1 MAMRDV
7 GRRGESLDDFA
18 RHPYATGCMLE
29 REHVIALRLYTTEAF
44 SAFNVPLRGMQKDG
58 GEHPYPVIVSL
69 IAEGIGMLI
78 TLLPYYLTILLP
90 YLTTLPPYHLTTL
103 LTRPST

>member
-44 SAFNVPLRGMQKDG
+44 SAFNVPLRNMKAG
-58 GEHPYPVIVSL
+58 GDEHPYPVIVSL
-69 IAEGIGMLI
+69 IAAGINQLRALESLVDEEKCDRLVETMA
-78 TLLPYYLTILLP
+78 
-90 YLTTLPPYHLTTL
+90 
-103 LTRPST
+103 